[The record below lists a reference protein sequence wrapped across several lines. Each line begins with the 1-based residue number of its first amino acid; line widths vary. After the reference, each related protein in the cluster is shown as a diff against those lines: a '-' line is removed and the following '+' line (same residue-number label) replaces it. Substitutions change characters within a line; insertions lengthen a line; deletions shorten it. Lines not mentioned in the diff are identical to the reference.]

1 LQTAIDKARPEAKGD
16 PATTVTKIEQTE
28 NKDILMVTTAD
39 GNRVPFSKSAWST
52 GVYPDYDPANPGV
65 FQPASEALKPQYPQQ
80 EEKPAAGILDGVTD
94 YLKGLFK
101 TKATREAE
109 AAKVAAE
116 NQSREADRAKIAKA
130 NNDAIFGLPPQS
142 SDPVY
147 RDEYNRVKAE
157 QDRRAAARK
166 ADDEKAAAKLEADR
180 KAELINKGNHAGSYG
195 FPADSELW
203 KDPGYR
209 EAYKAAVKARN
220 ETNGDNSGDRNESK
234 GKGGDNGP
242 SDSNKNE
249 IKETGDTK
257 DGDTVYKAGNA
268 KMV

>member
-1 LQTAIDKARPEAKGD
+1 MPVNDVGGPVAPVQSRIPDTPAKTEGIPAAAPITEESLQTAIDKARPEAKGD

-28 NKDILMVTTAD
+28 NKDIVIVTTAD
-39 GNRVPFSKSAWST
+39 GSRVPFSTSAWSA
-52 GVYPDYDPANPGV
+52 GVQPDYDPANPGV
-65 FQPASEALKPQYPQQ
+65 FKPIGAPNAPEKQP
-80 EEKPAAGILDGVTD
+80 GVIDDITD

-109 AAKVAAE
+109 AADAALKRQNE
-116 NQSREADRAKIAKA
+116 KIKQDDAK
-130 NNDAIFGLPPQS
+130 
-142 SDPVY
+142 
-147 RDEYNRVKAE
+147 
-157 QDRRAAARK
+157 
-166 ADDEKAAAKLEADR
+166 
-180 KAELINKGNHAGSYG
+180 KAELINEGNYAGNYG
-195 FPADSELW
+195 LPADPELW

-209 EAYKAAVKARN
+209 EAYKAAVTARN
-220 ETNGDNSGDRNESK
+220 ERAAAKANENSGSSNNESK

-242 SDSNKNE
+242 SDSNENE